1 MSAALAKK
9 KKYQNIKEI
18 EAVLYSNINR
28 NTRKKLNRKS
38 SLTFESM
45 EEYQALRLCRGDELR
60 VSLIFVLCIFIV
72 DFVII
77 SLFVGSERE
86 SPIVLFVLSY

>member
-38 SLTFESM
+38 SLTSESM

-60 VSLIFVLCIFIV
+60 GSLIFVLCIFIV

-86 SPIVLFVLSY
+86 SPIVLFVLS

>member
-38 SLTFESM
+38 SLTSESM

-86 SPIVLFVLSY
+86 SPFVLFVLS

>member
-38 SLTFESM
+38 SLTSESM

-86 SPIVLFVLSY
+86 SPIVLFVLS

>member
-86 SPIVLFVLSY
+86 SPIVLFVLS

>member
-38 SLTFESM
+38 SLTSESM

-86 SPIVLFVLSY
+86 SPIVVFVLS